1 MFDSKLNLCNL
12 KLLIPTESKAAFVSP
27 VYPLLLSTSKA
38 TIDPFGMR
46 GRKFSKATFVGS

>member
-46 GRKFSKATFVGS
+46 GRKFSKAT